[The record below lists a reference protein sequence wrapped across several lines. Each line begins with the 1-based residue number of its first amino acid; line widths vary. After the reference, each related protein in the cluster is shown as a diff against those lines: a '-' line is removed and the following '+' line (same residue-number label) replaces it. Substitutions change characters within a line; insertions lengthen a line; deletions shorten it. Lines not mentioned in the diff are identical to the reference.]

1 MYKGTSTLYFN
12 APFFWCSLFF
22 QKYLNPHVTTNKMV
36 NSVLYHPCSSRLA
49 SRIHLSY
56 FFKLLRAT
64 SLQNTCWIFSDLY
77 ISPCG
82 KKIKF
87 MVFPFW
93 ENALIPHSKPQA
105 ENFLKI
111 FFLQQKKG
119 WRKQWFAL
127 SKFNWKIWRWL
138 WTLGFLYFFWFALF
152 LNMTAL
158 QFWK

>member
-12 APFFWCSLFF
+12 GTLFLMFPFF

-82 KKIKF
+82 KKLNLWCSHSEK
-87 MVFPFW
+87 MHWFPTQ
-93 ENALIPHSKPQA
+93 NPK
-105 ENFLKI
+105 
-111 FFLQQKKG
+111 QK
-119 WRKQWFAL
+119 
-127 SKFNWKIWRWL
+127 
-138 WTLGFLYFFWFALF
+138 T
-152 LNMTAL
+152 
-158 QFWK
+158 FWKSFSFNRKKVGENNDLLYQNSIGKYEDDFEH